1 MEEINNTPINNVSET
16 SSWLSDLEI
25 DECNIFPEE
34 CNLNFLDAD
43 EKEEFLSH
51 DIATV
56 FQEQTQQQCLTSEST
71 LNNSFTDETN
81 FDSFDF
87 DFEIERPTK
96 QLKTID
102 QSENIIETL
111 STKLSPSS
119 SNSSFQSLI
128 LSFDNP
134 GNSPHTTNTPQIHGF
149 TPTLNSKQN
158 ETVSVFPPQSGN
170 MNVSTQIPKGSS
182 KNQNLETKTSQNK
195 RSRAHG
201 HDHIMA
207 ERKRREIL
215 GQSFIA
221 LAALVPNLK
230 KMDKASVLTDS
241 IKYMKELKQRLEV
254 LEEQN
259 KKTKAESV
267 VVINKQDLCISDDNS
282 SCDESIEGADV
293 DANESV
299 LQVEARVSGK
309 EMLIRI
315 HCKKH
320 KGFLVKIMAEIQ
332 SFELFVVNSSV
343 LPFGNSI
350 LNITIIAQVGE
361 GYNLSIK
368 ELVRKLRMATS
379 PDECDAFVIMLQR
392 TVFQKIEVDSV

>member
-1 MEEINNTPINNVSET
+1 MEEINNTPMNSSET
-16 SSWLSDLEI
+16 SKWLSDLEM
-25 DECNIFPEE
+25 DEYNLFSEE
-34 CNLNFLDAD
+34 CNLNFLDAG
-43 EKEEFLSH
+43 EEEFLSH

-56 FQEQTQQQCLTSEST
+56 FQEQQNQQPPLTSEST
-71 LNNSFTDETN
+71 DETN
-81 FDSFDF
+81 FEFF
-87 DFEIERPTK
+87 NFYFEIERPIK
-96 QLKTID
+96 HMKTTNDSDKIT
-102 QSENIIETL
+102 ETL
-111 STKLSPSS
+111 SPKLSPSS

-128 LSFDNP
+128 LSFENP
-134 GNSPHTTNTPQIHGF
+134 PNSPPTINTPQIYGF
-149 TPTLNSKQN
+149 DPTLNSKQN
-158 ETVSVFPPQSGN
+158 ETESLSPPQLGN
-170 MNVSTQIPKGSS
+170 RHGSSQIPKGSS
-182 KNQNLETKTSQNK
+182 KNENLETKTSQNK
-195 RSRAHG
+195 RSRNHG
-201 HDHIMA
+201 HDHIIA
-207 ERKRREIL
+207 ERKRREKL
-215 GQSFIA
+215 SQSFIA

-259 KKTKAESV
+259 KKTEAESV
-267 VVINKQDLCISDDNS
+267 VVINKQDLCIGDDNS

-368 ELVRKLRMATS
+368 ELVRKLRMATLKFMS
-379 PDECDAFVIMLQR
+379 L
-392 TVFQKIEVDSV
+392 

>member
-1 MEEINNTPINNVSET
+1 MSMEEIYNISET
-16 SSWLSDLEI
+16 SSWLSDLEM

-43 EKEEFLSH
+43 ENN
-51 DIATV
+51 IATV

-71 LNNSFTDETN
+71 LSNSFTDETN

-87 DFEIERPTK
+87 DFETERPTK

-102 QSENIIETL
+102 QSENINETF
-111 STKLSPSS
+111 SSKLSPSS
-119 SNSSFQSLI
+119 SNSSFQSQI
-128 LSFDNP
+128 LSFDNLT
-134 GNSPHTTNTPQIHGF
+134 NSPAINTPQFHGF

-158 ETVSVFPPQSGN
+158 ETVSVFPPQLGN

-182 KNQNLETKTSQNK
+182 KNQNLETKTSQTK

-207 ERKRREIL
+207 ERKRREKL
-215 GQSFIA
+215 SQSFIA

-241 IKYMKELKQRLEV
+241 IKYMKELKDSLKV

-259 KKTKAESV
+259 KKQEAESV
-267 VVINKQDLCISDDNS
+267 VVLNKQKLCSNDVIDNSS
-282 SCDESIEGADV
+282 SCDESIEGAK
-293 DANESV
+293 ESI

-315 HCKKH
+315 HCQKQ
-320 KGFLVKIMAEIQ
+320 KGLLVKIMAEIQ
-332 SFELFVVNSSV
+332 SFQLFFVNSSV
-343 LPFGNSI
+343 VPFGDSMD
-350 LNITIIAQVGE
+350 ITIIAQMGE

-368 ELVRKLRMATS
+368 ELVKNLRMAALKFIS
-379 PDECDAFVIMLQR
+379 M
-392 TVFQKIEVDSV
+392 SS

>member
-111 STKLSPSS
+111 STKLSP
-119 SNSSFQSLI
+119 SFQSLI

-241 IKYMKELKQRLEV
+241 IKYVKELKERLKV

-259 KKTKAESV
+259 KKQEAESV
-267 VVINKQDLCISDDNS
+267 VIPNKPNLCSDFDNPS
-282 SCDESIEGADV
+282 SCDESIEGAAN
-293 DANESV
+293 ANESV

-315 HCKKH
+315 HCQKQ
-320 KGFLVKIMAEIQ
+320 KGLLVKIMAEIQ
-332 SFELFVVNSSV
+332 SFQLFFVNSSV
-343 LPFGNSI
+343 IPFGDSMD
-350 LNITIIAQVGE
+350 ITIISQMGE

-368 ELVRKLRMATS
+368 ELVKNLRMAALKFMS
-379 PDECDAFVIMLQR
+379 
-392 TVFQKIEVDSV
+392 SWH